1 MGFVQKSRNYKK
13 VHPRFHILY
22 PCSLNLIIRGKNR
35 LIDHFFSIGSISIS
49 LNLVFSN
56 INSNTSRSIQINYIT
71 RVQSYGSRI
80 IIKQRKDQN
89 YKQLQA
95 IETPKFRPVPLH
107 HKLNMMI

>member
-1 MGFVQKSRNYKK
+1 M
-13 VHPRFHILY
+13 
-22 PCSLNLIIRGKNR
+22 
-35 LIDHFFSIGSISIS
+35 
-49 LNLVFSN
+49 
-56 INSNTSRSIQINYIT
+56 T